1 MKHLFTSALLL
12 AVLLLAGTSAISAQ
26 KPRTFT
32 GTITDNVCAT
42 EGHAAM
48 RMGPSDAECTRIC
61 VMSHGNGYFVLLD
74 GKNVYTLSDQAA
86 ADKLAGEKVRVV
98 GRLDAKTKTI
108 QVQSIAAAK
117 PAG

>member
-1 MKHLFTSALLL
+1 VKHLLTTVLLL
-12 AVLLLAGTSAISAQ
+12 AVLLLAVGSAVSAQ

-48 RMGPSDAECTRIC
+48 RMGPTDAECARIC
-61 VMSHGNGYFVLLD
+61 VMQHGTGYFVLLD

-108 QVQSIAAAK
+108 QVQSIAAAR
-117 PAG
+117 

>member
-1 MKHLFTSALLL
+1 MKHLLTGVLLI
-12 AVLLLAGTSAISAQ
+12 AVLVVTVGSAVSAQ

-74 GKNVYTLSDQAA
+74 GKNVYNLSDQDAA
-86 ADKLAGEKVRVV
+86 EKLAAEKVRVV

-117 PAG
+117 